1 MATVY
6 RENRKTPTRQY
17 IATAA
22 FNSYFFTYTLTTD
35 PNTFVQTGSFSAV
48 TADASKTPKGRILR
62 ETGERLF
69 PGQSGVN
76 TLMVKV
82 FDPYSFLSGYID
94 PNAEVFAVYSTDKNG
109 WVEDAYEN
117 NAASGTRHKGPSMYT
132 AGDII
137 ADNGNL
143 AIRGTGDVSG
153 NFSVGVGVT
162 GGSTTTLNGAVTTT
176 SRFRSSTAT
185 VVGATPDLS
194 TSTGSFFQ
202 VTFAGAVTFAP
213 TGIPAAGTFVYVFF
227 TNTSGG
233 GLTVTQGGNVVA
245 GTLTVGAT
253 STLPVI
259 FVSNGSKIIE
269 MSRGSTYASATVLP

>member
-35 PNTFVQTGSFSAV
+35 PNSFVQTGSFAV
-48 TADASKTPKGRILR
+48 VTSNASKTPKGRILR

-94 PNAEVFAVYSTDKNG
+94 PNAEVFAVYSTDKPG
-109 WVEDAYEN
+109 YVEDAYEN
-117 NAASGTRHKGPSMYT
+117 NASSGAVHKGPSMYT

-137 ADNGNL
+137 ADGGSLRVTGTADISGALTAGGL
-143 AIRGTGDVSG
+143 AYSA
-153 NFSVGVGVT
+153 GVGGTVTQLSSKSTGVTLNTVTGAITMNNAALNTATTVAFTLTDSAITANSIVVASHTSGGTAGAYTVQVASSFAGSAIFRVTNVT
-162 GGSTTTLNGAVTTT
+162 GGSLSEAIVISFAVIKA
-176 SRFRSSTAT
+176 STA
-185 VVGATPDLS
+185 
-194 TSTGSFFQ
+194 
-202 VTFAGAVTFAP
+202 
-213 TGIPAAGTFVYVFF
+213 
-227 TNTSGG
+227 
-233 GLTVTQGGNVVA
+233 
-245 GTLTVGAT
+245 
-253 STLPVI
+253 
-259 FVSNGSKIIE
+259 
-269 MSRGSTYASATVLP
+269 